1 MRAQPVGLRSAADLE
16 DQVSTPLEVWRF
28 RDGKAGH
35 ERQTAGL
42 LAALGAQRPLR
53 VQEFTVSSLRVPWW
67 HWLRGTWPLPRPGA
81 PPALL
86 VGAGRA
92 CQWPLL
98 AARRRFG
105 GRAIYCMKPGLPT
118 GCFDLCLVPEHD
130 GARRGVH
137 VEPTLGVLNDLQ
149 RQDSARQDHTLLLIG
164 GPSRHH
170 QWDEPALLKQ
180 LASIIFGGPTRAFVI
195 ADSRRTPESTR
206 TALATFVQPGVVYQ
220 PSTTS
225 APDWLPR
232 ALSTARAAWVTVDSV
247 SMIFEALTAGL
258 GVGLLEVPAR
268 KADRIEGLTA
278 SLIAQ
283 GRVTS
288 FKGWL
293 QGQPLRALQPPLAEA
308 ARCATLILAR
318 WP

>member
-1 MRAQPVGLRSAADLE
+1 
-16 DQVSTPLEVWRF
+16 VSTPLEVWRF

-42 LAALGAQRPLR
+42 LAALGALRSLR
-53 VQEFTVSSLRVPWW
+53 VQEIAVSSLRAPWW
-67 HWLRGTWPLPRPGA
+67 HWLRGSWPFPTLNES
-81 PPALL
+81 PALL

-98 AARRRFG
+98 AARRHFG
-105 GRAIYCMKPGLPT
+105 GRTIYCMKPALPAR
-118 GCFDLCLVPEHD
+118 CFDLCLIPAHD
-130 GARRGVH
+130 GAERSTH
-137 VEPTLGVLNDLQ
+137 VEPTCGVLNDVQ
-149 RQDSARQDHTLLLIG
+149 PHSGARQAHTLLLIG

-180 LASIIFGGPTRAFVI
+180 VASIIFGSPTRDFII
-195 ADSRRTPESTR
+195 ADSRRTPASTR

-220 PSTTS
+220 SSTTS
-225 APDWLPR
+225 PADWLPR
-232 ALSTARAAWVTVDSV
+232 ALSSAHAAWVTADSV

-268 KADRIEGLTA
+268 KVDRIAALAA
-278 SLIAQ
+278 SLIKQ
-283 GRVTS
+283 RQVTS

-293 QGQPLRALQPPLAEA
+293 QGQPLRAATPPLAEA
-308 ARCATLILAR
+308 ARCAALILAR

>member
-1 MRAQPVGLRSAADLE
+1 MN
-16 DQVSTPLEVWRF
+16 TPLEVWRF

-42 LAALGAQRPLR
+42 LAALGVQRRLR
-53 VQEFTVSSLRVPWW
+53 VQEIAVSSLPAPWW
-67 HWLRGTWPLPRPGA
+67 HFLCGSWPLPTPNEM
-81 PPALL
+81 PALL

-105 GRAIYCMKPGLPT
+105 GRTIYCMKPALPT
-118 GCFDLCLVPEHD
+118 GCFDLCLIPRHD
-130 GARRGVH
+130 GAKRSTH
-137 VEPTLGVLNDLQ
+137 VEPTCGVLNDVQ
-149 RQDSARQDHTLLLIG
+149 QHTGARQAHTLLLIG

-180 LASIIFGGPTRAFVI
+180 VASIIFDSPTRAFII
-195 ADSRRTPESTR
+195 ADSRRTPASTR

-220 PSTTS
+220 SSATS
-225 APDWLPR
+225 PADWLPR
-232 ALSTARAAWVTVDSV
+232 ALSTAHAAWVTADSV

-268 KADRIEGLTA
+268 KVDRIEALAA

-283 GRVTS
+283 RQVTS

-293 QGQPLRALQPPLAEA
+293 QGQPLRAAEPPLAEA
-308 ARCATLILAR
+308 ARCAALILAR